1 MKTFIN
7 RHVDRLGILMGAVFM
22 VGMAFMAQT
31 LLDTDRPCLRF
42 SGIIELHVDGVEAG
56 ARSCQD
62 SSRFHREEFPEQ
74 MVSMINEINSLRPV
88 EAVLPS
94 SQRGVFVTVTHRDPF
109 FLLFS
114 ERSLIL
120 GSELA
125 SHPLVFK
132 RILLSALAFQNS
144 SGESSL
150 VKEVRADLL
159 WYFYAGDEHW
169 IDPTSG
175 AAVTPSQWLSL
186 AAAPR
191 TVREYC
197 SNPLRQVYDLSFC
210 RFELDKDRPLAF
222 EKSYEPVI
230 AWSVY
235 RLLQEEGISTSSTY
249 LRKFFESTPVPASKE
264 KSADSENAEVFVKT
278 KVAQFFNPSKETLPL
293 LQARLERLWK
303 PLRISSPGS
312 FDFVV
317 EVEDASLKD
326 GVLNSLTEWQKNT
339 FSGRFS
345 KILVVD
351 EEHGGEQLELPLA
364 RPVHYVLDQVRSKTH
379 LILGCH
385 LPRIRRVAS
394 LQASNL
400 IALKVCQSSD
410 LPQWADIL
418 KEGAHQTADVWM
430 ELHLPSLRRWSRHR
444 PKILALNQPLDRVFC
459 RPELFKGYP
468 FTVKNCAGIQ

>member
-159 WYFYAGDEHW
+159 WYYYAGDEHW

-175 AAVTPSQWLSL
+175 PRSRPANGFPWRRLRARCASIVRIPCARFTICLFAASNWTRTALSL
-186 AAAPR
+186 LKKAM
-191 TVREYC
+191 
-197 SNPLRQVYDLSFC
+197 NP
-210 RFELDKDRPLAF
+210 
-222 EKSYEPVI
+222 
-230 AWSVY
+230 
-235 RLLQEEGISTSSTY
+235 
-249 LRKFFESTPVPASKE
+249 
-264 KSADSENAEVFVKT
+264 
-278 KVAQFFNPSKETLPL
+278 
-293 LQARLERLWK
+293 
-303 PLRISSPGS
+303 
-312 FDFVV
+312 
-317 EVEDASLKD
+317 
-326 GVLNSLTEWQKNT
+326 
-339 FSGRFS
+339 
-345 KILVVD
+345 
-351 EEHGGEQLELPLA
+351 
-364 RPVHYVLDQVRSKTH
+364 
-379 LILGCH
+379 
-385 LPRIRRVAS
+385 
-394 LQASNL
+394 
-400 IALKVCQSSD
+400 
-410 LPQWADIL
+410 
-418 KEGAHQTADVWM
+418 
-430 ELHLPSLRRWSRHR
+430 
-444 PKILALNQPLDRVFC
+444 
-459 RPELFKGYP
+459 
-468 FTVKNCAGIQ
+468 